1 MIETLRQ
8 WSPNLTAYWNHVG
21 TLQKLLIPVLP
32 PTYSDLI
39 SLRCSMGMGFLK
51 SLQLILM

>member
-39 SLRCSMGMGFLK
+39 SSRCSMGMRFFK